1 VAKGVDG
8 ATEATPSTFVSS
20 VVAAVGRKGTDIN
33 LTLSDGKQILPK
45 DVVQWVIQ

>member
-1 VAKGVDG
+1 
-8 ATEATPSTFVSS
+8 VSS